1 MHVHTQI
8 GSPNNDTIRSSQL
21 YSDIFHFKIENF
33 YNKDR
38 IFSKYFYC
46 SNCSKCRYYFYEQKF
61 LFLLL

>member
-38 IFSKYFYC
+38 IFS
-46 SNCSKCRYYFYEQKF
+46 NV
-61 LFLLL
+61 FLL